1 MVGNDGDDHKRYLN
15 KAVLHHHRYANG
27 KDLAKCTAFR
37 LEVRTRKVDAAL
49 TAQDHDQRDE
59 HADQLRKSGTQRCT
73 GRAKMQRAH
82 EQIIQRNVACTG
94 HRNKVHRAFGI
105 AQPAEDRCHDIIR
118 RDAWNA
124 DKADDQV
131 GTSAR
136 HGLLRCGDNAYDRIH
151 KPYQHSCQYHRS
163 CHKQRDCVA
172 NEPRR
177 TRFVLCAHGPAN
189 SDRCSHGKAHDHHS
203 DHMHHLTANGHRR
216 CAGHTFKLP
225 DDEQIR
231 HAVQR
236 LQKVRK
242 QIGQ

>member
-49 TAQDHDQRDE
+49 TAQDHDQRDD

-105 AQPAEDRCHDIIR
+105 AQPAED
-118 RDAWNA
+118 
-124 DKADDQV
+124 
-131 GTSAR
+131 
-136 HGLLRCGDNAYDRIH
+136 
-151 KPYQHSCQYHRS
+151 
-163 CHKQRDCVA
+163 
-172 NEPRR
+172 
-177 TRFVLCAHGPAN
+177 
-189 SDRCSHGKAHDHHS
+189 
-203 DHMHHLTANGHRR
+203 
-216 CAGHTFKLP
+216 
-225 DDEQIR
+225 
-231 HAVQR
+231 
-236 LQKVRK
+236 
-242 QIGQ
+242 

>member
-1 MVGNDGDDHKRYLN
+1 MAQNSHFFFSSLRYT
-15 KAVLHHHRYANG
+15 
-27 KDLAKCTAFR
+27 CTASMMLVCSVAWFPG
-37 LEVRTRKVDAAL
+37 AP
-49 TAQDHDQRDE
+49 QRDQNVLLFV
-59 HADQLRKSGTQRCT
+59 HHGKAGKAQT
-73 GRAKMQRAH
+73 G
-82 EQIIQRNVACTG
+82 
-94 HRNKVHRAFGI
+94 RNKVHRASGI

-136 HGLLRCGDNAYDRIH
+136 HGLLRCGDNAYDRVH

-163 CHKQRDCVA
+163 CHKQRDCIA

-225 DDEQIR
+225 DDEQIC

-236 LQKVRK
+236 LQKIRK